1 MERLNALYNRLLGFG
16 LISVR
21 EAVRSQDQEWAEA
34 ETELLHNVPSLID
47 ETNVERHRYFWFT
60 EREHYIEWAES
71 AGREKPRSRMRTY
84 YEPIWRE
91 MEPIVLELL
100 SMNSPYQSRKT

>member
-1 MERLNALYNRLLGFG
+1 VEGLNALYTRLLKFG

-21 EAVRSQDQEWAEA
+21 EAIRSQDQEWAEA
-34 ETELLHNVPSLID
+34 EAELLHNVPSLID

-60 EREHYIEWAES
+60 EREHYIEWAKS
-71 AGREKPRSRMRTY
+71 AGREGVGSRMRTY

-91 MEPIVLELL
+91 MEPIVLRLL
-100 SMNSPYQSRKT
+100 SRSSPNEMPKA